1 MQQQGLLVYG
11 PFKQAKLG
19 GGGKYS
25 ACIWFRNYC
34 CGDIT
39 THLTVSVILLGRQEL
54 GNARSE
60 VAAVG
65 SIQVTFRL
73 QQTSNA
79 EVTEAR

>member
-1 MQQQGLLVYG
+1 MQLLVYEH
-11 PFKQAKLG
+11 FQQAQLG
-19 GGGKYS
+19 GGGEYS
-25 ACIWFRNYC
+25 ACIWFTNYR

-39 THLTVSVILLGRQEL
+39 THLTVSVILLRRQEL

-79 EVTEAR
+79 EVTAAR